1 MSNTQTPDRQRAD
14 LVARPASSACR
25 FAARS
30 RLIHDWATRV
40 LREEER
46 DEVLA
51 VLGWL
56 ATHGDRSYLGA
67 LALVTFRF
75 PGDAAVAAAT
85 AAAIARIEAR

>member
-1 MSNTQTPDRQRAD
+1 MPNTQTADRQRTH
-14 LVARPASSACR
+14 PAAATPSSAWR
-25 FAARS
+25 FAARN

-51 VLGWL
+51 MLAWL
-56 ATHGDRSYLGA
+56 AVHGDRHYLGA
-67 LALVTFRF
+67 LALVAYRF
-75 PGDAAVAAAT
+75 PGDVAVTAVT